1 MKLNNN
7 NIQKYR
13 KNMEGTINHV
23 PSISINRK
31 VIPYLFLLPSLS
43 GLFLFRFY
51 PIIFNFYGSLY
62 RTSYSQGVTSIFTG
76 LSNYIDLFHDFV
88 FWNSL
93 KTTFILNLF
102 INPIQITIALIIAL
116 LIKENTLF
124 NRISRT
130 LFLLPL
136 GVSIAISSAIWKI
149 LLNQSYGLINGILG
163 FLSIPPQPFLTSSNQ
178 AIWCI
183 ILVASWCGISYWM
196 IFFLVGLQEIPN
208 ELYESAKI
216 DGSNSWNTFW
226 KITLPLLKRTILF
239 VIVADTSANFLLF
252 VPIYILTN
260 GGPNMS
266 TDTLMYEVYSSAF
279 IYSDFRRALTLS
291 SLLLIILLIVVFFEF
306 IMLSREDQ

>member
-1 MKLNNN
+1 MGLNSLREYK
-7 NIQKYR
+7 NIV
-13 KNMEGTINHV
+13 GTINHV
-23 PSISINRK
+23 PTIFTSRK
-31 VIPYLFLLPSLS
+31 IIPYLFLLPSLS

-51 PIIFNFYGSLY
+51 PIILSFYGSLY
-62 RTSYSQGVTSIFTG
+62 RTSYSSQGETSIFAG
-76 LSNYIDLFHDFV
+76 LSNYVGLCYDSV

-93 KTTFILNLF
+93 KVTFILNLF
-102 INPIQITIALIIAL
+102 INPIQITIALIVAL

-136 GVSIAISSAIWKI
+136 GISIVISSSIWRI
-149 LLNQSYGLINGILG
+149 LLNQTYGLINGILE
-163 FLSIPPQPFLTSSNQ
+163 FLSIPPQPFLISSNQ

-208 ELYESAKI
+208 ELYEAAKI
-216 DGSNSWNTFW
+216 DGANNWNTFW
-226 KITLPLLKRTILF
+226 RITLPLLKRTILF
-239 VIVADTSANFLLF
+239 VAVADTSANFLLF
-252 VPIYILTN
+252 VPIYTLTN

-266 TDTLMYEVYSSAF
+266 TDTLMYEIYSSAF

-291 SLLLIILLIVVFFEF
+291 SVLLIVLLIVVFFEF
-306 IMLSREDQ
+306 KMISKENQ

>member
-1 MKLNNN
+1 MKLNNLRGY
-7 NIQKYR
+7 KDVVGAV
-13 KNMEGTINHV
+13 KHV
-23 PSISINRK
+23 PTTSISRK
-31 VIPYLFLLPSLS
+31 IIPYLFLLPSLS
-43 GLFLFRFY
+43 GLILFRFY
-51 PIIFNFYGSLY
+51 PIILNFYGSLY
-62 RTSYSQGVTSIFTG
+62 YTSYSSQGETSIFSG
-76 LSNYIDLFHDFV
+76 LSNYIDLYYDSV

-93 KTTFILNLF
+93 KVTFLLNLF
-102 INPIQITIALIIAL
+102 INPIQITIALIVAL

-130 LFLLPL
+130 LFLIPL
-136 GVSIAISSAIWKI
+136 GISIAISSSIWKI
-149 LLNQSYGLINGILG
+149 LLNQTYGLINGILE

-183 ILVASWCGISYWM
+183 VLVASWCGISYWM

-216 DGSNSWNTFW
+216 DGSNNWNTFW

-239 VIVADTSANFLLF
+239 VTVADTSANFLLF
-252 VPIYILTN
+252 VPTYMLTK

-266 TDTLMYEVYSSAF
+266 TDTLMYEAYSSAF

-291 SLLLIILLIVVFFEF
+291 SVLLIILLIVIFFEF
-306 IMLSREDQ
+306 KMLSKEDY

>member
-1 MKLNNN
+1 MKLNSLRVYKD
-7 NIQKYR
+7 IV
-13 KNMEGTINHV
+13 GTFNHV
-23 PSISINRK
+23 PTISISRK
-31 VIPYLFLLPSLS
+31 IIPYLFLLPSLL

-51 PIIFNFYGSLY
+51 PIILNFYGSVY
-62 RTSYSQGVTSIFTG
+62 RTSYSSQGETSIFAG
-76 LSNYIDLFHDFV
+76 LSNYIDLYYDPV

-93 KTTFILNLF
+93 KVTFILNLF
-102 INPIQITIALIIAL
+102 INPIQITMALIIAL

-136 GVSIAISSAIWKI
+136 GVSITISSSIWKI
-149 LLNQSYGLINGILG
+149 LLNQSYGLVNGILE
-163 FLSIPPQPFLTSSNQ
+163 FLSIPSQPFLTSQNQ

-216 DGSNSWNTFW
+216 DGSNNWNTFW

-239 VIVADTSANFLLF
+239 VTVADTSANFLLF
-252 VPIYILTN
+252 VPIYMLTN

-279 IYSDFRRALTLS
+279 IYSDFRRSLTLS
-291 SLLLIILLIVVFFEF
+291 SVLLMILLMVIFFEF
-306 IMLSREDQ
+306 KMISKKDQ

>member
-1 MKLNNN
+1 MKLNNMQRYK
-7 NIQKYR
+7 NIV
-13 KNMEGTINHV
+13 GTINHV
-23 PSISINRK
+23 PTISISRK

-51 PIIFNFYGSLY
+51 PVILNFFGSLY
-62 RTSYSQGVTSIFTG
+62 STSYSSQGETSIFAG
-76 LSNYIDLFHDFV
+76 LSNYIDLYYDPI

-93 KTTFILNLF
+93 KVTFILNLF
-102 INPIQITIALIIAL
+102 INPVQITIALIVAL

-130 LFLLPL
+130 LFLIPL
-136 GVSIAISSAIWKI
+136 GISIAIASSIWQI
-149 LLNQSYGLINGILG
+149 LLNPSYGFINGILE
-163 FLSIPPQPFLTSSNQ
+163 FFSIPPQPFLTSSNQ

-183 ILVASWCGISYWM
+183 VLVASWCGISYWM

-216 DGSNSWNTFW
+216 DGSSNWNTFW

-239 VIVADTSANFLLF
+239 VTVADTSANFLLF
-252 VPIYILTN
+252 VPIYMLTN

-266 TDTLMYEVYSSAF
+266 TNTLMYEVYSSAF

-291 SLLLIILLIVVFFEF
+291 SVLLIILLIVVFFEF
-306 IMLSREDQ
+306 KMLSKEDQ

>member
-1 MKLNNN
+1 MKLNNLRGYKD
-7 NIQKYR
+7 IV
-13 KNMEGTINHV
+13 GTINHV
-23 PSISINRK
+23 PTISISRK
-31 VIPYLFLLPSLS
+31 IIPYLFLLPSLS
-43 GLFLFRFY
+43 GLILFRFY
-51 PIIFNFYGSLY
+51 PIILNFYGSLY
-62 RTSYSQGVTSIFTG
+62 YTSYSSQGETSIFSG
-76 LSNYIDLFHDFV
+76 LSNYIDLYYDSV

-93 KTTFILNLF
+93 KVTFLLNLF
-102 INPIQITIALIIAL
+102 INPIQITIALIVAL

-130 LFLLPL
+130 LFLIPL
-136 GVSIAISSAIWKI
+136 GISIAISSSIWKI
-149 LLNQSYGLINGILG
+149 LLNQTYGLINGILE

-183 ILVASWCGISYWM
+183 VLVASWCGISYWM

-216 DGSNSWNTFW
+216 DGSNNWNTFW

-239 VIVADTSANFLLF
+239 VTVADTSANFLLF
-252 VPIYILTN
+252 VPMYMLTK

-266 TDTLMYEVYSSAF
+266 TDTLMYEAYSSAF

-291 SLLLIILLIVVFFEF
+291 SVLLIILLIVIFFEF
-306 IMLSREDQ
+306 KMLSKEDY

>member
-1 MKLNNN
+1 MKLNNLREY
-7 NIQKYR
+7 KDVV
-13 KNMEGTINHV
+13 GTINHV
-23 PSISINRK
+23 PTTSISRK
-31 VIPYLFLLPSLS
+31 IIPYLFLLPSLL

-51 PIIFNFYGSLY
+51 PIILNFYGSVY
-62 RTSYSQGVTSIFTG
+62 RTSYSSQGEMSIFAG
-76 LSNYIDLFHDFV
+76 LSNYIDLYYDPV

-93 KTTFILNLF
+93 KVTFILNLF

-124 NRISRT
+124 NRIFRT

-136 GVSIAISSAIWKI
+136 GVSIAISSSIWKV
-149 LLNQSYGLINGILG
+149 LLNQSYGLINGILE

-208 ELYESAKI
+208 ELYESAMI
-216 DGSNSWNTFW
+216 DGSSNWNTFW

-239 VIVADTSANFLLF
+239 VTVADTSANFLLF
-252 VPIYILTN
+252 VPIYMLTD
-260 GGPNMS
+260 GGPSMS

-291 SLLLIILLIVVFFEF
+291 SVLLIILLMVVFFEF
-306 IMLSREDQ
+306 KMLSKEYQ